1 MENGNFLPAG
11 TGHEFHATGNT
22 AHRIDQC
29 RNRQLGAI
37 IPRFLQTDAQIL
49 AHPFDGK
56 TEGKFTL
63 GHRLP
68 AIFHLPTLRRAF
80 GNRCDDLFDI
90 EIGAFGEV
98 KPFREPLQQ
107 ASLAARRVAAQAVS
121 SGIPMPALCSALSY
135 FDAFTSARL
144 PMNLVQAQRDY
155 FGSHTYERLDRE
167 GVFHTEWKGSDLK
180 N

>member
-1 MENGNFLPAG
+1 MGPGRCALKLSGEAEQQPG
-11 TGHEFHATGNT
+11 
-22 AHRIDQC
+22 
-29 RNRQLGAI
+29 
-37 IPRFLQTDAQIL
+37 L
-49 AHPFDGK
+49 ANLVLADS
-56 TEGKFTL
+56 
-63 GHRLP
+63 
-68 AIFHLPTLRRAF
+68 
-80 GNRCDDLFDI
+80 
-90 EIGAFGEV
+90 
-98 KPFREPLQQ
+98 FREPLQQ